1 MKDSARILIVDDEHN
16 TREAMA
22 RYLRLRFNVATAA
35 DGGEAIELLKHED
48 FDLVLTDLRMPKAD
62 GMSVLEATASKAN
75 RPACI
80 LLTAYGSI
88 GDAVAAVK
96 KGAFDFVAKPV
107 KLDKLEAVIDA
118 ALAARRKAAED
129 KAAQAEATVAATA
142 PAVAAP
148 PPGIVLPTDD
158 PANPMTK
165 VMSLVKTVA
174 PTRSTV
180 LLTGES
186 GTGKEVFARMI
197 HDWSGRTGYFV
208 PVHCAALTATL
219 LESELFGYEKGAF
232 TGAAERHKGRFE
244 VADHG
249 TLFLDEIGEID
260 PATQVKLLRVLETRS
275 FERVGGTETIKVDV
289 RLVAATNRDLRKMVS
304 EGTFRE
310 DLFYRLSVVNLE
322 LPPLRD
328 RKSDI
333 PGLIH
338 SFIAEF
344 ARENERDVTGIAP
357 DALAELVAY
366 PWPGNIRELR
376 NCIECMVVLAREKI
390 LRKSDIPEAIRN
402 HENPVPPGSAVPAPE
417 PEIETFENS
426 ERKLIEKLSPSATA
440 TARRPPNCS
449 ASAAAPSTA
458 VSPNNRD
465 FTGRN
470 RSRPEVSGIRAG
482 LPSGCSRPNGR
493 NHPGRACGNCRF
505 QDRNWFR
512 LAEYRNILPK
522 RVSGR
527 TPRAGPDRIRG
538 GNGLLRRRCS
548 CRRPVP
554 SF

>member
-1 MKDSARILIVDDEHN
+1 
-16 TREAMA
+16 
-22 RYLRLRFNVATAA
+22 
-35 DGGEAIELLKHED
+35 
-48 FDLVLTDLRMPKAD
+48 
-62 GMSVLEATASKAN
+62 
-75 RPACI
+75 
-80 LLTAYGSI
+80 
-88 GDAVAAVK
+88 
-96 KGAFDFVAKPV
+96 
-107 KLDKLEAVIDA
+107 
-118 ALAARRKAAED
+118 
-129 KAAQAEATVAATA
+129 
-142 PAVAAP
+142 
-148 PPGIVLPTDD
+148 
-158 PANPMTK
+158 MTK

-390 LRKSDIPEAIRN
+390 LRKSDIPEAVRN
-402 HENPVPPGSAVPAPE
+402 HENPVPPGSAATAPE

-426 ERKLIEKLSPSATA
+426 ERKLIEKALAECNGNRTQAAKLLGIS
-440 TARRPPNCS
+440 RR
-449 ASAAAPSTA
+449 TLH
-458 VSPNNRD
+458 R
-465 FTGRN
+465 
-470 RSRPEVSGIRAG
+470 
-482 LPSGCSRPNGR
+482 
-493 NHPGRACGNCRF
+493 
-505 QDRNWFR
+505 R
-512 LAEYRNILPK
+512 LAEQ
-522 RVSGR
+522 
-527 TPRAGPDRIRG
+527 
-538 GNGLLRRRCS
+538 
-548 CRRPVP
+548 
-554 SF
+554 

>member
-107 KLDKLEAVIDA
+107 KLDKLEVVIDA

-376 NCIECMVVLAREKI
+376 NCIECMVVLARDKI
-390 LRKSDIPEAIRN
+390 LRKSDIPEAVRN
-402 HENPVPPGSAVPAPE
+402 HENPVPPGSAVPASE
-417 PEIETFENS
+417 PGIETFENS
-426 ERKLIEKLSPSATA
+426 ERKLIEKALAECNGNRTQAAKLLGIS
-440 TARRPPNCS
+440 RR
-449 ASAAAPSTA
+449 TLH
-458 VSPNNRD
+458 R
-465 FTGRN
+465 
-470 RSRPEVSGIRAG
+470 
-482 LPSGCSRPNGR
+482 
-493 NHPGRACGNCRF
+493 
-505 QDRNWFR
+505 R
-512 LAEYRNILPK
+512 LAEQ
-522 RVSGR
+522 
-527 TPRAGPDRIRG
+527 
-538 GNGLLRRRCS
+538 
-548 CRRPVP
+548 
-554 SF
+554 